1 MSAERRS
8 AVRWDQLTH
17 DEVGEA
23 AEAGAV
29 VLLPVGA
36 TEQHGP
42 HLVTGTDS
50 YFAESLALA
59 AASRTS
65 DIVLP
70 TLAYGCSL
78 GHTAKWPGTVS
89 LDPETMAR
97 VVVEIGRWVY
107 QSGFRKLVIVN
118 GHATNGPPC
127 QSAIL
132 KLRHEL
138 PDIRLRFVSM
148 FDITPEVDDE
158 YTKDALDWHANEAEA
173 SLMLHLDPSQIRTD
187 RIVDEEDRTVGRVF
201 QYAVPVVSVSGA
213 VGRPSAGT
221 AASGER
227 LFSIQTQALVDLLE
241 QARVEQDPEL

>member
-1 MSAERRS
+1 MTNDKRS
-8 AVRWDQLTH
+8 VHWDHLTLE
-17 DEVGEA
+17 EVGEA
-23 AEAGAV
+23 ANAGVIV
-29 VLLPVGA
+29 VLPVGA

-42 HLVTGTDS
+42 HLATGTDS
-50 YFAESLALA
+50 FFAETLA
-59 AASRTS
+59 AAAAAETG
-65 DIVLP
+65 DLVLP

-78 GHTAKWPGTVS
+78 GHTDRWPGTVS

-107 QSGFRKLVIVN
+107 ASGFRKLVIVN

-138 PDIRLRFVSM
+138 PEIRMRFVSI
-148 FDITPEVDDE
+148 FDITPEVDAE
-158 YTKDALDWHANEAEA
+158 YTKDAPDWHANEAEA
-173 SLMLHLDPSQIRTD
+173 SLMLHLDPSQIRSD

-213 VGRPSAGT
+213 VGRPSGGT

-241 QARVEQDPEL
+241 QARTEQDPEL